1 MVKNLPA
8 MQETQVQS
16 QGWEA
21 SLKKGM
27 ATHSIILV
35 WRIPWT
41 EDPGG
46 GNPWGTKIQFLLL
59 GSNEH
64 KHASLDSLET
74 SCLST
79 GVFG

>member
-1 MVKNLPA
+1 MAQMVKNLPA

-46 GNPWGTKIQFLLL
+46 LWPTGLQRIEHD
-59 GSNEH
+59 GSDLARYANWTEM
-64 KHASLDSLET
+64 
-74 SCLST
+74 
-79 GVFG
+79 